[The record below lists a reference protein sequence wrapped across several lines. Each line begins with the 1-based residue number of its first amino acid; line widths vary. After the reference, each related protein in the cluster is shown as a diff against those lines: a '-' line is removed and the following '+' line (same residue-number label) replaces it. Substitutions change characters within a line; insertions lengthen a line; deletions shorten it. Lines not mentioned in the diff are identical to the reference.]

1 MDARSSRV
9 RPPDPSCAAQRRRSP
24 STTRCMTMTKLAIIH
39 TTPATVDTM
48 KALAA
53 EMLPGS
59 ELVNFVDDSILP
71 QLGQN
76 GGNLAEVE
84 ERLIHY
90 ARFAEQVGA
99 NVILEACS
107 SVGEVVAKMQSAVSI
122 PIVRIDEG
130 MAEQAVQRG
139 EHLGVAATLPTTL
152 EPTTRLLRAKADRA
166 GRQVEITPLLIEGAY
181 QKLIAGDRQGHDNL
195 LVEKLQELARTVD
208 VVVLAQASMAR
219 VLPRLS
225 VANQDKIL
233 VSPRLA
239 IEAVKN
245 VIASLSISGK
255 KN

>member
-1 MDARSSRV
+1 
-9 RPPDPSCAAQRRRSP
+9 
-24 STTRCMTMTKLAIIH
+24 MTKLAIIH

-99 NVILEACS
+99 DVILEACS

-122 PIVRIDEG
+122 PIVRIDEA

-139 EHLGVAATLPTTL
+139 NRLGVAATLPTTL
-152 EPTTRLLRAKADRA
+152 QPTTRLLQAKAQIA
-166 GRQVEITPLLIEGAY
+166 GRQVEVEPFLIEGAY
-181 QKLIAGDRQGHDNL
+181 QKLMTGDRDGHDNL
-195 LVEKLQELARTVD
+195 LVEKLQELAHNVD
-208 VVVLAQASMAR
+208 IVVLAQASMAR

-225 VANQDKIL
+225 AADQDKIL

-239 IEAVKN
+239 MEQVKN
-245 VIASLSISGK
+245 IVASLPISGK
-255 KN
+255 EN